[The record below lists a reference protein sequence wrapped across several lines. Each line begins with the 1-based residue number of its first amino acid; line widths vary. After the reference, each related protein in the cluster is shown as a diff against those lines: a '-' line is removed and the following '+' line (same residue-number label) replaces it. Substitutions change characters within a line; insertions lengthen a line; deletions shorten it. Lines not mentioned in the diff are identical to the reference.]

1 MKRIKF
7 WMLAAILVCGTTSLL
22 TACSSSDDDNPVTPV
37 TPQTPTDNTPQAK
50 ADYTILYYAQG
61 GGDLDINIITN
72 MSQFYEGL
80 KAISANKVNVAVQYK
95 ASTYENLKK
104 TFSQIPTLSA
114 ADVELTSKGYGST
127 TFRMLLD
134 PTYKDFEA
142 QVYAMQSKAVLGRQN
157 GNADITTPDS
167 LANFIKWAAKTA
179 PADKY
184 ILVMS
189 SHGGGYLPQDDF
201 MQPTATR
208 GIIYD
213 DGFDGHFFG
222 LPDITQALQ
231 TSGQHMTAIYLDACL
246 MNTLEYQFELQPL
259 TDYLILSSFSV
270 PALGG
275 QYGALVQQLGTKSLE
290 TALSE
295 YVKNTVSFW
304 DANGG
309 PTPHHD
315 MTVTRTSGLAAFGT
329 KMKEFTDKLTDAYKN
344 GGSEVKTAIDAATKG
359 AFKIEK
365 QRPLYDIYDYYHAV
379 GLAAPAYISSSLV
392 NDLDNALNS
401 AIVYQQCSN
410 YLIKQGYKVEA
421 TVLMGAQNHYTL
433 YAWQRDKEGQWNL
446 PEEGILHYEADG
458 TLKYI
463 NPTTGNTIKTE
474 KWQSDFDHSYKMT
487 KFDKATGWSRWME
500 VNEQEPNE
508 RCAADWGI

>member
-1 MKRIKF
+1 MKRFKF

-22 TACSSSDDDNPVTPV
+22 TACSSSDDDTPATPV
-37 TPQTPTDNTPQAK
+37 TPDTPLAK
-50 ADYTILYYAQG
+50 AEYTILYYAQG
-61 GGDLDINIITN
+61 GGDLDISIMSNI
-72 MSQFYEGL
+72 SQFYQGM
-80 KAISANKVNVAVQYK
+80 KTISANKVNVAVQYK

-104 TFSQIPTLSA
+104 LFSQVPTLTASE
-114 ADVELTSKGYGST
+114 VELTCKAYGST
-127 TFRMLLD
+127 TFRFLVD
-134 PTYKDFEA
+134 PSYKDFESHL
-142 QVYAMQSKAVLGRQN
+142 YALQSNAVLGKQN
-157 GNADITTPDS
+157 SNANITSPDS
-167 LANFIKWAAKTA
+167 LANFIKWATKAA

-189 SHGGGYLPQDDF
+189 SHGGGYLPQEDF
-201 MQPTATR
+201 MQSTR

-213 DGFDGHFFG
+213 DGREGYFFG
-222 LPDITQALQ
+222 LPDITEALEK
-231 TSGQHMTAIYLDACL
+231 SGQHMTAVYLDACL
-246 MNTLEYQFELQPL
+246 MNTLEYQFELQPFS
-259 TDYLILSSFSV
+259 DYLILSSFSV
-270 PALGG
+270 PGLGG
-275 QYGALVQQLGTKSLE
+275 QYNSLVQQLGTKSLE

-295 YVKNTVSFW
+295 YVKSTVKNW
-304 DANGG
+304 DVNGG
-309 PTPHHD
+309 DTPYHD
-315 MTVTRTSGLAAFGT
+315 MTVTRTSGLTAFGA

-344 GGSEVKTAIDAATKG
+344 GGNEVKIAIDAATKG

-365 QRPLYDIYDYYHAV
+365 LRPLYDIYDYYHAV

-446 PEEGILHYEADG
+446 PEEGILRYEADG